1 MLPKATMATN
11 TKKNKRRKNGRP
23 RPPPLPLFHNE
34 TTPSRSLRRFFSSR
48 CERRDHRRARVVVPN
63 DDDARAWRVL
73 RERHAKAG
81 RVVALWPRRPSSPL
95 PSRRRPLEIQ
105 GRNRRNRRN
114 RRRCRDVFVLVGRS
128 HRDDQRRRQ
137 CNDDGV
143 DGARPAPLGIVSA
156 TGGLL
161 RETAP

>member
-1 MLPKATMATN
+1 
-11 TKKNKRRKNGRP
+11 
-23 RPPPLPLFHNE
+23 
-34 TTPSRSLRRFFSSR
+34 
-48 CERRDHRRARVVVPN
+48 
-63 DDDARAWRVL
+63 
-73 RERHAKAG
+73 
-81 RVVALWPRRPSSPL
+81 
-95 PSRRRPLEIQ
+95 
-105 GRNRRNRRN
+105 
-114 RRRCRDVFVLVGRS
+114 VGRS